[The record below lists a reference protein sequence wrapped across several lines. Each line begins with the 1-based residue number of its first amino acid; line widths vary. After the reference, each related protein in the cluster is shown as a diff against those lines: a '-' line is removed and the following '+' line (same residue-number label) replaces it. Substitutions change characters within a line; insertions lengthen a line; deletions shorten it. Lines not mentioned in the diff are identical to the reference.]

1 MLHDNQGPVLE
12 SIVSRTIHHMEQT
25 QEVIRLV
32 GLSATLPNYADVA
45 TFLCVDPKKATKRF

>member
-1 MLHDNQGPVLE
+1 MSH
-12 SIVSRTIHHMEQT
+12 TIRYMEQT

-45 TFLCVDPKKATKRF
+45 TLFTYRSKERHIPFR